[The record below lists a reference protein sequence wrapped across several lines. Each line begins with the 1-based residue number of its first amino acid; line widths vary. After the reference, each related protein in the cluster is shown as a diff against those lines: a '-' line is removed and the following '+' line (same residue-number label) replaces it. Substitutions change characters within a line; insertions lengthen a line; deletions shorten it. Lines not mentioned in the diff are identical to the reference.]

1 MARQQTLQLDLDLP
15 QGGADEQPPVLP
27 EAPAPPP
34 RRPRPRTAARR
45 SFSPRT
51 RLLILTAGLLLLA
64 LALVAALYQLDRFLA
79 SSPPFVLAGSP
90 EPGADSNLRVEG
102 AVYAPR
108 HRLVR
113 AFAPDFG
120 RSIYL
125 LPLQERRRSLLAID
139 WVHDAT
145 VSRLWPNRVVVRIVE
160 RVPVAFV
167 LLPPPGGGPAQAAL
181 IDAEGVILEPPLRA
195 RFTVPVLHGISPE
208 QTQDLR
214 RQRTALMLALLKEIQ
229 PLHAQL
235 SEIDVS
241 DPDNVRITQLIDARL
256 LRLLLGNQRFLPRLK
271 NFLNHYP
278 EIHRRLP
285 RATSFDLRLEN
296 TVTAMEGLRNGR

>member
-1 MARQQTLQLDLDLP
+1 MARQQILQLDLDLP
-15 QGGADEQPPVLP
+15 QDGLDQPPPVLP
-27 EAPAPPP
+27 EAPPAPA
-34 RRPRPRTAARR
+34 RRPRPKTAARR
-45 SFSPRT
+45 SISPRI
-51 RLLILTAGLLLLA
+51 RLLTLSAGLLLLA

-90 EPGADSNLRVEG
+90 EPGADSNLRIEG
-102 AVYAPR
+102 VVYAPR

-113 AFAPDFG
+113 VFAPDFG

-125 LPLQERRRSLLAID
+125 LPLQERRHSLLAVD
-139 WVHDAT
+139 WVHEAT
-145 VSRLWPNRVVVRIVE
+145 VSRLWPNRVVVRMVE

-167 LLPPPGGGPAQAAL
+167 ILPPPGGGPAEAAL
-181 IDAEGVILEPPLRA
+181 IDAEGVLLEPPLRA
-195 RFTVPVLHGISPE
+195 RFSVPVLHGISRE

-229 PLHAQL
+229 PLNAQL
-235 SEIDVS
+235 SEVDVS
-241 DPDNVRITQLIDARL
+241 DPDNVKITQLIDARL
-256 LRLLLGNQRFLPRLK
+256 VRLLLGNQRFLPRLK

-278 EIHRRLP
+278 EVRRRLP

-296 TVTAMEGLRNGR
+296 TITTMEGLRNGR